1 MNNKE
6 LKSLVQLLD
15 DDDVEVVGHVE
26 EKLKTLGTGVIP
38 FLEEAWEQTFNP
50 KAHERIEDLVHFLQ
64 FELAQER
71 LTHWYEH
78 EKEDLLKGMWI
89 LATYQYPDLE
99 YTQLSN
105 KIEHLYREIWTQMG
119 PDLLPFDQIK
129 TINSMLFEKYKFRAN
144 TKNFHAPGN
153 SMINSLLESSKGNPI
168 SLSALY
174 LLITQK
180 LGLPIFGV
188 NLPNLFVLTYKTD
201 KLQFYI
207 NVFNRGLIFSK
218 EDIDNY
224 IAQLQLMPQNEY
236 FEPCDHGQIIK
247 RSLRNLMVA
256 FDKIGDYHKSDEIKK
271 LMSLIT
277 GS

>member
-6 LKSLVQLLD
+6 LKSLVALLD
-15 DDDVEVVGHVE
+15 DDDEEVVAHVE
-26 EKLKTLGTGVIP
+26 KKLKTLGTGVIP
-38 FLEEAWEQTFNP
+38 LLEEAWEQTFNP
-50 KAHERIEDLVHFLQ
+50 EAHDRIEELVHFLQ
-64 FELAQER
+64 FELVKER
-71 LTHWYEH
+71 LTHWYSYEQ
-78 EKEDLLKGMWI
+78 EDLLRGMWI

-99 YTQLSN
+99 YAQLN
-105 KIEHLYREIWTQMG
+105 DKIEHLYQKIMTHWDSG
-119 PDLLPFDQIK
+119 LSPFDQIK
-129 TINSMLFEKYKFRAN
+129 MINSTLFEKLKFRAN
-144 TKNFHAPGN
+144 IKNFHAPGN
-153 SMINSLLESSKGNPI
+153 SFLNNVLETAKGNPI

-188 NLPNLFVLTYKTD
+188 NLPNLFVLTYRSD

-218 EDIDNY
+218 EDLDNY
-224 IAQLQLMPQNEY
+224 ISQLSLLPQNEY
-236 FEPCDHGQIIK
+236 FEPCNHGEIIK
-247 RSLRNLMVA
+247 RSLRNLIMA
-256 FDKIGDYHKSDEIKK
+256 FDKIGDYHKSDEINK